1 MTLYL
6 RPTAFI
12 DAPFGIDGH
21 CARLAGGLTWFSAVE
36 VITRTHKQLVPVD
49 RIDAFRAA
57 LPDRARFDW
66 LWHNLTAPRP
76 PLVLGTRTL
85 RFDVPAVMGIL
96 NLTPDSFSGGGIVDA
111 GEAAAKALDMAAAGA
126 AIIDIGAEST
136 RPGAKLVWE
145 QDEIARLMPVLERL
159 RGADLPISADT
170 RKAAVMRAAISGGA
184 RLINDVSGLTWD
196 DRALSV
202 VAEAGCPIILMH
214 HQGDPQTMQLN
225 PTYAN
230 VLLDIF
236 DWLEARIKVCLAA
249 GITSENI
256 IVDPGIGFGKTMR
269 HNLDLLNSLSL
280 FHGLGCPI
288 LLGASRKR
296 FIGALT
302 NEEPVEGRLP
312 GSLAVAISALA
323 QGIQLLRVHDVKETV
338 QLVQVWRGLRDA
350 ALTPPV

>member
-66 LWHNLTAPRP
+66 LWQNLTAPRP

-96 NLTPDSFSGGGIVDA
+96 NLTPDSFSGGGILDA

-202 VAEAGCPIILMH
+202 VAEAVGTAERTATLE
-214 HQGDPQTMQLN
+214 TALTEMQKLN
-225 PTYAN
+225 EENN
-230 VLLDIF
+230 VL
-236 DWLEARIKVCLAA
+236 AA
-249 GITSENI
+249 ELQHRVRN
-256 IVDPGIGFGKTMR
+256 
-269 HNLDLLNSLSL
+269 NL
-280 FHGLGCPI
+280 
-288 LLGASRKR
+288 
-296 FIGALT
+296 
-302 NEEPVEGRLP
+302 
-312 GSLAVAISALA
+312 
-323 QGIQLLRVHDVKETV
+323 
-338 QLVQVWRGLRDA
+338 QLVYGMLIRQIGLAKEEGKEGIRSFLEKRKPA
-350 ALTPPV
+350 